1 MDLPAV
7 VRVHPLNG
15 YAEEMRRRE
24 ATGPAKFG
32 LLGCQPVALF
42 ALCTGA
48 SSDSMVLA
56 SP

>member
-24 ATGPAKFG
+24 ATGPAQVRPTRLPTCG
-32 LLGCQPVALF
+32 PVRPMHRRF
-42 ALCTGA
+42 I
-48 SSDSMVLA
+48 
-56 SP
+56 

>member
-24 ATGPAKFG
+24 ATGPAQVRPS
-32 LLGCQPVALF
+32 CQPVALF